1 MLHEEMGASETKG
14 GYAAALEE
22 QTKDGNDR
30 RHSRRDPNRPRP
42 SRRPRRHSRVTATRP
57 RAKAP
62 RPNRNA
68 GSKASGKHGSKAHA
82 KTASEEIQLSIQDLL
97 HDNEPDVASAGAVRP
112 EGVVPEN
119 WAEDEII
126 VDQRVSR
133 GAHFAAGAVIVGVL
147 CAYAR
152 ARLLREREEA
162 LAAAAGADEKAA
174 LSPE

>member
-1 MLHEEMGASETKG
+1 M
-14 GYAAALEE
+14 
-22 QTKDGNDR
+22 
-30 RHSRRDPNRPRP
+30 
-42 SRRPRRHSRVTATRP
+42 
-57 RAKAP
+57 
-62 RPNRNA
+62 
-68 GSKASGKHGSKAHA
+68 
-82 KTASEEIQLSIQDLL
+82 
-97 HDNEPDVASAGAVRP
+97 
-112 EGVVPEN
+112 PEN

-162 LAAAAGADEKAA
+162 LAAAADADEKAA